1 MSLSSGIVSAGV
13 FSESAAEINESS
25 GGMVSDFTGSGSAG
39 GLTGRS
45 WPNATTETRRKIN
58 DMTKGTPTRAEM
70 KLSPLSFTKKFTIL
84 RKGIANPLN
93 IVKAVRNIGISVL
106 FLAITLLNSS
116 STTIDSDFKLDVVVI
131 DAGHGGKDTG
141 TIGKKAK
148 EKDVALRIALLL
160 GGYIEKNL
168 PGVKV
173 IYTRKDDR
181 FLELEERAAIANK
194 ARADLFIC
202 IHANANKNSK
212 AHGTET
218 YVMGLHKDEGNLEVA
233 MRENSVILQE
243 DNHEERYEGFDP
255 KSTESYILMSISQS
269 AYLEGSLSFAGKVES
284 QFKGRAGRVSRG
296 VKQAGF
302 WVLWR
307 TTMPSVLIE
316 TGFLS
321 NGDEEQFLASENGQ
335 ELIASGIYRAFK
347 EYKAEVEAIN

>member
-1 MSLSSGIVSAGV
+1 MK
-13 FSESAAEINESS
+13 
-25 GGMVSDFTGSGSAG
+25 
-39 GLTGRS
+39 
-45 WPNATTETRRKIN
+45 RKIN
-58 DMTKGTPTRAEM
+58 DMTKGTPARAEFE
-70 KLSPLSFTKKFTIL
+70 LSPLSFTKKFTIL
-84 RKGIANPLN
+84 RKGIANTLN
-93 IVKAVRNIGISVL
+93 IVKPVRNIGISVL

-116 STTIDSDFKLDVVVI
+116 STTIGPEFKLDVVVI

-141 TIGKKAK
+141 TVGKKLK
-148 EKDVALRIALLL
+148 EKDVALKIALRV
-160 GGYIEKNL
+160 GSYIEKNI

-181 FLELEERAAIANK
+181 FIELEDRAEIANK
-194 ARADLFIC
+194 AKADLFIC
-202 IHANANKNSK
+202 IHANANKNAK
-212 AHGTET
+212 ALGTET

-243 DNHEERYEGFDP
+243 ENHEERYEGFDP

-269 AYLEGSLSFAGKVES
+269 AYQEGSISFAHKVET
-284 QFKGRAGRVSRG
+284 QFKGKAGRVSRG

-307 TTMPSVLIE
+307 TAMPSVLIE

-321 NGDEEQFLASENGQ
+321 NGGEEQFLSSENGQ

-347 EYKAEVEAIN
+347 DYKAEVEAIN